1 MRQFIINGLKVSS
14 LLIAIA
20 LLISSCKKTAGEGG
34 KASIYGKVWVQN
46 WNASFTVLNG
56 EYAGADVDVYIIY
69 GDETNYGDKQTTN
82 YKGEFEFKYLRKGKY
97 KVYVYSQDN
106 TFTSQSGDTVV
117 VKEIEI
123 KDKKEKANLGT
134 ITIFD

>member
-1 MRQFIINGLKVSS
+1 MRNNLAAWFKITLLFAGLIMIVP
-14 LLIAIA
+14 
-20 LLISSCKKTAGEGG
+20 SCKKTAGEGG
-34 KASIYGKVWVQN
+34 KASIKGKVWVEN

-56 EYAGADVDVYIIY
+56 EYAGADVDVFIIY
-69 GDETNYGDKQTTN
+69 GDETNYGDKQSTN
-82 YKGEFEFKYLRKGKY
+82 YNGEFEFKYLRKGKY
-97 KVYVYSQDN
+97 KVYVYSQDK

-123 KDKKEKANLGT
+123 KDKKEKADLGT

>member
-1 MRQFIINGLKVSS
+1 MRQNIISGLKISS
-14 LLIAIA
+14 IIIAIV
-20 LLISSCKKTAGEGG
+20 LIISSCKKSAGEGG
-34 KASIYGKVWVQN
+34 KASIYGKVWVEN
-46 WNASFTVLNG
+46 WNGSFTVLNG

-106 TFTSQSGDTVV
+106 TLTSQSGDTVV

>member
-82 YKGEFEFKYLRKGKY
+82 YKGEFEFKYLREGKY

-123 KDKKEKANLGT
+123 KDKKEKANSGT

>member
-1 MRQFIINGLKVSS
+1 MRQNIICGLKISS
-14 LLIAIA
+14 IIIAIV
-20 LLISSCKKTAGEGG
+20 LIISSCKKTAGEGG
-34 KASIYGKVWVQN
+34 KASIYGKVWVEN
-46 WNASFTVLNG
+46 WNGSFTVLNG

-106 TFTSQSGDTVV
+106 TLTSQSGDTVV

>member
-1 MRQFIINGLKVSS
+1 MKQNLAKCFKAAILFTGL
-14 LLIAIA
+14 IFAIA
-20 LLISSCKKTAGEGG
+20 SCKKVAGEGG
-34 KASIYGKVWVQN
+34 KASIRGKVWVEN
-46 WNASFTVLNG
+46 WNSSFTVLNG

-106 TFTSQSGDTVV
+106 TFTAQSGDTVV

-123 KDKKEKANLGT
+123 KDKKEKADLGT

>member
-1 MRQFIINGLKVSS
+1 MRQNIISGLKISS
-14 LLIAIA
+14 IIIAIV
-20 LLISSCKKTAGEGG
+20 LIISSCKKTAGEGG
-34 KASIYGKVWVQN
+34 KASIYGKVWVEN
-46 WNASFTVLNG
+46 WNGSFTVLNG

-106 TFTSQSGDTVV
+106 TLTSQSGDTVV